1 MHTEVPLDTARDTDI
16 TTSDSAAAA
25 ATAGLGADV
34 GTGASSGAGVGG
46 RSRSSRTKKKKTK
59 YQQTSRSSPKN
70 TKDNRSRDKSS
81 STNRNGSNSKTGED
95 NSNTPYLSAGLVAP
109 AVNLNLYL
117 RPAEAWKETDVYF
130 AGISDA
136 DHAYLNELYE
146 SCKPGCVQFLNRH
159 QAAFESDGKAATAE
173 PYSVSEQMRLGSV
186 LPPPLARMSGTWTI
200 FDADANAIMKEVAM
214 QGGGDEYVCV
224 CVCV

>member
-1 MHTEVPLDTARDTDI
+1 MHTEVQLGTARDTDI

-70 TKDNRSRDKSS
+70 TKDNRSS